1 MLSKDPVTTYYKLN
15 LKKYMI
21 AVIKTG
27 GKQYKIS
34 PKDKLRIEKLEGEEG
49 AKITFEEVLL
59 VASEDGKEVT
69 IGEPTVAGAKVEATI
84 LKQGRADKVEIY
96 KHIPKKR
103 HNTHNGH
110 RQMFTEVE
118 IVNIVK

>member
-1 MLSKDPVTTYYKLN
+1 
-15 LKKYMI
+15 MI

-34 PKDKLRIEKLEGEEG
+34 PKDKLRIEKLEGDEG
-49 AKITFEEVLL
+49 AKITFDEVLL
-59 VASEDGKEVT
+59 IASEDGKEVV
-69 IGEPTVAGAKVEATI
+69 IGEPTVKGAKVEATI

-110 RQMFTEVE
+110 KQPFTEVE

>member
-1 MLSKDPVTTYYKLN
+1 
-15 LKKYMI
+15 MI

-34 PKDKLRIEKLEGEEG
+34 PNDRLRIEKIEGEEG

-59 VASEDGKEVT
+59 IASEDGKETT
-69 IGEPTVAGAKVEATI
+69 IGDPLVKGAKVEATI
-84 LKQGRADKVEIY
+84 LKQGRARKIDIV

-118 IVNIVK
+118 ILEIVK

>member
-1 MLSKDPVTTYYKLN
+1 
-15 LKKYMI
+15 MI

-34 PKDKLRIEKLEGEEG
+34 PNDRIRIEKLEGEEG

-59 VASEDGKEVT
+59 IASEDGAETT
-69 IGEPTVAGAKVEATI
+69 IGDPIVKGAKVEAVI
-84 LKQGRADKVEIY
+84 LQQGRARKIDIV

-103 HNTHNGH
+103 HNVKNGH
-110 RQMFTEVE
+110 RQMFTEVQIE
-118 IVNIVK
+118 SIVK

>member
-1 MLSKDPVTTYYKLN
+1 
-15 LKKYMI
+15 MI

-34 PKDKLRIEKLEGEEG
+34 PKDKLKVEKLEGEEG
-49 AKITFEEVLL
+49 TKISFEEVLL
-59 VASEDGKEVT
+59 IASEDGKEMA
-69 IGEPTVAGAKVEATI
+69 IGDPVVKGAKVEATI

-103 HNTHNGH
+103 HNVHNGH
-110 RQMFTEVE
+110 RQMFTEVQIE
-118 IVNIVK
+118 NIVK

>member
-1 MLSKDPVTTYYKLN
+1 
-15 LKKYMI
+15 MI

-34 PKDKLRIEKLEGEEG
+34 PKDKLRVEKLEGEEG

-59 VASEDGKEVT
+59 VASEDGAET
-69 IGEPTVAGAKVEATI
+69 IIGEPVVKGAKVEATI
-84 LKQGRADKVEIY
+84 VKQGRAAKVEIY

-110 RQMFTEVE
+110 RQMFTEVQIE
-118 IVNIVK
+118 NIVK

>member
-1 MLSKDPVTTYYKLN
+1 
-15 LKKYMI
+15 MI

-49 AKITFEEVLL
+49 AKVTFEEVLL
-59 VASEDGKEVT
+59 VSDEDGKET
-69 IGEPTVAGAKVEATI
+69 LIGAPLVQGAKVEATI
-84 LKQGRADKVEIY
+84 LKQGRADKIEIY

-103 HNTHNGH
+103 HNVHNGH
-110 RQMFTEVE
+110 RQMYTEVE
-118 IVNIVK
+118 IVNITK

>member
-1 MLSKDPVTTYYKLN
+1 
-15 LKKYMI
+15 MI

-59 VASEDGKEVT
+59 IASEDGKETV
-69 IGEPTVAGAKVEATI
+69 IGEPLVKGAKVEATI
-84 LKQGRADKVEIY
+84 LKQGRADKIEIY

-103 HNTHNGH
+103 HNVHNGH

-118 IVNIVK
+118 IVDIVK

>member
-1 MLSKDPVTTYYKLN
+1 
-15 LKKYMI
+15 MI

-59 VASEDGKEVT
+59 IASEDGKETV
-69 IGEPTVAGAKVEATI
+69 IGEPLVKGAKVEATI
-84 LKQGRADKVEIY
+84 LKQGRADKIEIY

-103 HNTHNGH
+103 HNVHNGH
-110 RQMFTEVE
+110 RQMFTEVM
-118 IVNIVK
+118 IDGIVK

>member
-1 MLSKDPVTTYYKLN
+1 
-15 LKKYMI
+15 MI

-34 PKDKLRIEKLEGEEG
+34 PKDKLRIEKLDGEEG

-59 VASEDGKEVT
+59 IASEDGKETV
-69 IGEPTVAGAKVEATI
+69 IGEPLVKGAKVEATI
-84 LKQGRADKVEIY
+84 LKQGRADKIEIY

-103 HNTHNGH
+103 HNVHNGH
-110 RQMFTEVE
+110 RQMFTEVM
-118 IVNIVK
+118 IDGIVK

>member
-1 MLSKDPVTTYYKLN
+1 
-15 LKKYMI
+15 MI

-49 AKITFEEVLL
+49 ATITFEEVLL
-59 VASEDGKEVT
+59 IASEDGKET
-69 IGEPTVAGAKVEATI
+69 IIGEPFVKGAKVEATI
-84 LKQGRADKVEIY
+84 VKQGRAKKIDIV

-103 HNTHNGH
+103 HNVKNGH
-110 RQMFTEVE
+110 RQMFTEVQIE
-118 IVNIVK
+118 SIVK

>member
-1 MLSKDPVTTYYKLN
+1 
-15 LKKYMI
+15 MI

-34 PKDKLRIEKLEGEEG
+34 PKDKLRVEKLEGEEG
-49 AKITFEEVLL
+49 TKVTFGEVLL
-59 VASEDGKEVT
+59 VASKDGKEVA
-69 IGEPTVAGAKVEATI
+69 IGEPTVKGAKVEATI

-110 RQMFTEVE
+110 RQPFTEVE
-118 IVNIVK
+118 IVSISK

>member
-1 MLSKDPVTTYYKLN
+1 
-15 LKKYMI
+15 MI

-34 PKDKLRIEKLEGEEG
+34 PKDKLRVEKLEGEAG
-49 AKITFEEVLL
+49 AKIVFEEVLL
-59 VASEDGKEVT
+59 VASEDGKEVL
-69 IGEPTVAGAKVEATI
+69 IGEPTVKGAKVEATI
-84 LKQGRADKVEIY
+84 LKQGRADKIDIV

-103 HNTHNGH
+103 HNVKNGH

-118 IVNIVK
+118 IVSISK

>member
-1 MLSKDPVTTYYKLN
+1 
-15 LKKYMI
+15 MI

-49 AKITFEEVLL
+49 TKVTFEEVLL
-59 VASEDGKEVT
+59 VSDEDGKETV
-69 IGEPTVAGAKVEATI
+69 IGAPLVQGAKVEATI
-84 LKQGRADKVEIY
+84 LKQGRADKIEIY

-103 HNTHNGH
+103 HNVHNGH
-110 RQMFTEVE
+110 RQMYTEVE
-118 IVNIVK
+118 IVSIAK